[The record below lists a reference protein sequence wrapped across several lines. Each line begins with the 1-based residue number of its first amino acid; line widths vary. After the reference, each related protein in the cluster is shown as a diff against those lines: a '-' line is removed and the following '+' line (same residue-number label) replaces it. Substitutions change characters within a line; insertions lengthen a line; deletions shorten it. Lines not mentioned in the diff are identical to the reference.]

1 MNGQI
6 VLCKGINDGE
16 ELERSLKDFEAYM
29 PALQSVSVVPV
40 GLTKYREGLYPLE
53 SFTAR
58 DAGCVIDQ
66 IERWQTYYKEKTGTN
81 RVHCSDEWYLLAGRA
96 LPEAERYDGYQQLE
110 NGVGMLRLLQEEVE
124 ECLRKPKQPVEPGSV
139 TIATGYLAAPFIKM
153 LAEKIMAVYDEI
165 DLDVAA
171 IRNDFFGEK
180 ITVSG
185 LITGQDLKKQLK
197 ERNLGER
204 LILPC
209 NMLRAGEN
217 VFLDDYTVEELEQ
230 ELGIPVAV
238 ADSSGRDLV
247 ETVLYKKKVEKHKRR
262 QLYEQ
267 TDSSNCRP
275 S

>member
-1 MNGQI
+1 M
-6 VLCKGINDGE
+6 
-16 ELERSLKDFEAYM
+16 
-29 PALQSVSVVPV
+29 
-40 GLTKYREGLYPLE
+40 
-53 SFTAR
+53 
-58 DAGCVIDQ
+58 
-66 IERWQTYYKEKTGTN
+66 
-81 RVHCSDEWYLLAGRA
+81 
-96 LPEAERYDGYQQLE
+96 
-110 NGVGMLRLLQEEVE
+110 
-124 ECLRKPKQPVEPGSV
+124 

-165 DLDVAA
+165 DIDVAA